1 MCSKIKCYTLLKP
14 KLPHS
19 VIKQQHIFKEKN
31 TIRFCVTVLDFEL
44 LYYIRKGLVY
54 FCFYFLIYCHETL
67 RYVHPVGEV
76 GFLSVTYL
84 SIIYFIKRHSY
95 LSVCIISLTWS
106 KWHCLCPII
115 SFIIY
120 LFWLFLFYSDFLNY
134 HSNFWLQAVSI
145 MLENFL
151 IGCL

>member
-14 KLPHS
+14 KLLHS
-19 VIKQQHIFKEKN
+19 VIKNNNIYLKKKN

-54 FCFYFLIYCHETL
+54 FCFYFLSLDY
-67 RYVHPVGEV
+67 PVGEV

-95 LSVCIISLTWS
+95 LSVCIISLT
-106 KWHCLCPII
+106 
-115 SFIIY
+115 
-120 LFWLFLFYSDFLNY
+120 
-134 HSNFWLQAVSI
+134 
-145 MLENFL
+145 
-151 IGCL
+151 